1 MRCFLIVNATISL
14 TGLIVLGIG
23 LQNLPNSVPGVSDTD
38 SKFMEHLQ
46 AYRLRSAAFIEC
58 IVGLCGLF
66 LPLGVVWFRFF
77 VERRREPV
85 LPLDVAAAP
94 LAPVAAATAP
104 MVPVV
109 QRPLLRQIT
118 DQIEII

>member
-1 MRCFLIVNATISL
+1 
-14 TGLIVLGIG
+14 
-23 LQNLPNSVPGVSDTD
+23 
-38 SKFMEHLQ
+38 MEHLQ

-85 LPLDVAAAP
+85 LPLDVAAVAAT
-94 LAPVAAATAP
+94 APVVAAAAATAP